1 MSVLDDIKQMKAYIL
16 GVIGFA
22 TATTGILVGTFNVDP
37 VKTTIATTAT
47 AIVALFLGWLVQ
59 KAEKRVHNELQ
70 VHIEESNELR
80 EELKECMVTNR
91 ERLDEIRKD
100 TLRIQLSQYLTHQPE
115 NVDAILIMA
124 EEYFCKLGGDW
135 YMTNEFINWAEA
147 HHVKPEIVLSCK
159 VNRD

>member
-1 MSVLDDIKQMKAYIL
+1 MSTLDDIKQMKAYIL

-70 VHIEESNELR
+70 VHIKESNELR

-100 TLRIQLSQYLTHQPE
+100 TLRIQLSQYLTNQPD
-115 NVDAILIMA
+115 NVDAILLMA
-124 EEYFCKLGGDW
+124 EEYFCKLGGNW

-147 HHVKPEIVLSCK
+147 HKVKPEIVLSCK
-159 VNRD
+159 VNKG

>member
-1 MSVLDDIKQMKAYIL
+1 MSALDDIKQMKAYIL

-70 VHIEESNELR
+70 EHIKESNELR
-80 EELKECMVTNR
+80 GELNDCMMHNR
-91 ERLDEIRKD
+91 ETLADIRRD
-100 TLRIQLSQYLTHQPE
+100 TLRIQLAQYLKDQPD
-115 NVDAILIMA
+115 NVDTILMLA
-124 EEYFCKLGGDW
+124 EEYFCKLKGDW
-135 YMTNEFINWAEA
+135 YKTNEFVNWAEA
-147 HHVKPEIVLSCK
+147 HNVKPEIVLSCK
-159 VNRD
+159 VERD

>member
-1 MSVLDDIKQMKAYIL
+1 MSALDDVKQMKAYIL

-22 TATTGILVGTFNVDP
+22 TATTGILVGTFNLDP

-70 VHIEESNELR
+70 EHIKESNELR

-91 ERLDEIRKD
+91 ERLDDIRKD
-100 TLRIQLSQYLTHQPE
+100 TLRIQLSQYLNGQPE
-115 NVDAILIMA
+115 NVDAILLMA